1 MRTIEKNEM
10 PPSLDRNS
18 GASNQ
23 EDFAALYQ
31 QHAGQAYRLASKL
44 THDDA
49 MAADAVQEAMLRVWR
64 AAPSIHPGKARGWI
78 LRIVAR
84 ECLRL
89 RTAQQR
95 ELKRIHQSNRF
106 REHATSDSFD
116 DLRENALSTLRH
128 AVATLSVAERHL
140 LNLHYQDGLSQRRI
154 GKVLS
159 VPQQT
164 VSYRI
169 RHAIDRLRNKLERR
183 SHYYVCG

>member
-1 MRTIEKNEM
+1 MKAIDKNKM
-10 PPSLDRNS
+10 SPSLDRGS
-18 GASNQ
+18 ISSSQ

-31 QHAGQAYRLASKL
+31 QHAEQAYRLASKL
-44 THDDA
+44 THNDA
-49 MAADAVQEAMLRVWR
+49 MAADAVQEAMVRVWR

-95 ELKRIHQSNRF
+95 ELKRIHRSNQF
-106 REHATSDSFD
+106 REQAMTDRFD

-140 LNLHYQDGLSQRRI
+140 LYLHYQDGLSQRRI
-154 GKVLS
+154 SKVLS

-169 RHAIDRLRNKLERR
+169 RNDIDRLRNQLGRHSR
-183 SHYYVCG
+183 YYVCG